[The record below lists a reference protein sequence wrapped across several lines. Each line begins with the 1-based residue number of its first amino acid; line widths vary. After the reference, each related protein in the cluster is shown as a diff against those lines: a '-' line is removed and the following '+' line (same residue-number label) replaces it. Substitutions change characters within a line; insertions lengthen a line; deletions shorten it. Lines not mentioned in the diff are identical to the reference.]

1 MPETKTRILPRL
13 LIAAL
18 ILAGLGFAGWFAT
31 RPKPVEVEL
40 AAIARGTVEA
50 TVVNT
55 RAGTIKACRRAK
67 LAPAAGGQI
76 VKLWVKEGDRVEKGQ
91 PLLELWN
98 TDLAAQRELA
108 QRQLAFAQERRRE
121 ACILS
126 DNARRQ
132 AERTRQLADKGFLSH
147 QASENADADARA
159 RQAGC
164 DATAWDVKR
173 ARAQIQVTEAGLE
186 RTVLSAP
193 FAGIVALITGE
204 LGEYATPSPQGIPT
218 PPAIDLIDDTCLYVT
233 APMDEVDA
241 PKLKMGQLARITLD
255 ALPGQVFPGKVRRIA
270 PYVTEV
276 EKQARTVEVEVN
288 FEEIP
293 KHSLLVGY
301 SADVEVVIERRDNVL
316 RVPTQAIRQ
325 NGKVLLVDG
334 DNRLVERSVETGLA
348 NWAFTEITAGLKEG
362 DRVLL
367 SSDQDLKAGVQV
379 RQKAAEPEA

>member
-1 MPETKTRILPRL
+1 MPKTKTGTLTRV
-13 LIAAL
+13 LIATL
-18 ILAGLGFAGWFAT
+18 ILAALGLAGWLAT
-31 RPKPVEVEL
+31 RPKPMEVEL
-40 AAIARGTVEA
+40 ATIARGTVEA

-98 TDLAAQRELA
+98 TDLTAQRELA
-108 QRQLAFAQERRRE
+108 QRQLATAQERRRE
-121 ACILS
+121 ACIVA

-132 AERTRQLADKGFLSH
+132 AERTHQLADKGFLSA
-147 QASENADADARA
+147 QASENADAEARA

-173 ARAQIQVTEAGLE
+173 ARAQIEVTQAGLE

-218 PPAIDLIDDTCLYVT
+218 PPAIDLIDDTCLYVI

-241 PKLKMGQLARITLD
+241 PKLKIGQLARITLD
-255 ALPGQVFPGKVRRIA
+255 ALPGQVFAGKVRRIA

-276 EKQARTVEVEVN
+276 EKQARTVDVEVN

-293 KHSLLVGY
+293 KHALLVGY
-301 SADVEVVIERRDNVL
+301 SADVEVIIERHDNVL
-316 RVPTQAIRQ
+316 RIPTQAIRQ
-325 NGKVLLVDG
+325 NGRVLVADK
-334 DNRLVERSVETGLA
+334 DNRLVERNPETGLA
-348 NWAFTEITAGLKEG
+348 NWAFTEVTGGLSEG

-367 SSDQDLKAGVQV
+367 SSDQDVKAGVQV
-379 RQKAAEPEA
+379 RQKAAGP